1 MSAPRHHPP
10 ALGLGLCYWDKAR
23 GKQHVHKAWTR
34 RCTPLGHITLYNG
47 CQGWHIQ
54 HQVLVRK
61 SPTYTA
67 AQHYCV
73 VFYALPQKCRASP
86 SACHCGQVAGSYRDK
101 STPKPPRNHLQP
113 LHILYVGIVPPILRT
128 PNLIPAEPN
137 TSTPEGSQPNPF
149 PAFSSSALT
158 LLSNLAQPW
167 IMH

>member
-1 MSAPRHHPP
+1 M
-10 ALGLGLCYWDKAR
+10 
-23 GKQHVHKAWTR
+23 HKAWTR

-86 SACHCGQVAGSYRDK
+86 SACHCGKVGGSYRDK
-101 STPKPPRNHLQP
+101 STAQASKKPSPTGAHTK
-113 LHILYVGIVPPILRT
+113 GIVPPILRT
-128 PNLIPAEPN
+128 PNLIPAEPQSAN
-137 TSTPEGSQPNPF
+137 ASTTLQHTLPNPF
-149 PAFSSSALT
+149 PAFHLSALT
-158 LLSNLAQPW
+158 LWSNLARL
-167 IMH
+167 